1 MNLIERVKNILVTPK
16 TEWDVIDQETPNTQN
31 IIVGYVLPLVAIGAI
46 ATFIGWSFVGK
57 SYVGLKFTST
67 SWGIRYAIIALISGV
82 AGTFLTAFVIDALA
96 PTFKAEK
103 NMGKSMQLAAY
114 SFTPGWVGAIFSILP
129 SLAIL
134 GSLIGL
140 YGLYL
145 LYLGLP
151 KLKKAPQEQATGYF
165 VASLVTMIV
174 AGIVIGMILAAILV
188 PSMGIDNFNIKY

>member
-1 MNLIERVKNILVTPK
+1 MNLIERVKNIIVTPK

-57 SYVGLKFTST
+57 SYAGFKFTST
-67 SWGIRYAIIALISGV
+67 SWGIRYGLIALISGV

-103 NMGKSMQLAAY
+103 NMGKSMQVAAY

-145 LYLGLP
+145 LFLGLP
-151 KLKKAPQEQATGYF
+151 KLKKAAPEQATGYF

-174 AGIVIGMILAAILV
+174 ASVVIGMILAAILV
-188 PSMGIDNFNIKY
+188 PSIGIDNFNFKY